1 MAREPMGNAGRKLVF
16 CITIEV
22 SRAVKTDQA
31 ARADAGRRRLDRG
44 VVRPVLPALMW
55 PRADPAELARFDPR
69 TKLCTMNCG
78 RHRDDPRTDAECKL
92 LCGDCVE
99 DWNR

>member
-1 MAREPMGNAGRKLVF
+1 MTTAK
-16 CITIEV
+16 
-22 SRAVKTDQA
+22 RATNEGTRA
-31 ARADAGRRRLDRG
+31 AAVGSRLDRTVG
-44 VVRPVLPALMW
+44 RPVLQALEW
-55 PRADPAELARFDPR
+55 PRADPAALAAFDPS

-78 RHRDDPRTDAECKL
+78 PHRDDPRTRAECKL

>member
-1 MAREPMGNAGRKLVF
+1 MPL
-16 CITIEV
+16 
-22 SRAVKTDQA
+22 Q
-31 ARADAGRRRLDRG
+31 
-44 VVRPVLPALMW
+44 W
-55 PRADPAELARFDPR
+55 PRADPAALVRFDPR

-78 RHRDDPRTDAECKL
+78 PHRDDPRTLAERKL

>member
-1 MAREPMGNAGRKLVF
+1 MREQRDTTDPAGGSPVERGLGRLFPK
-16 CITIEV
+16 
-22 SRAVKTDQA
+22 RA
-31 ARADAGRRRLDRG
+31 G
-44 VVRPVLPALMW
+44 VCMPLEW
-55 PRADPAELARFDPR
+55 PRADPAALAAFNPS

-78 RHRDDPRTDAECKL
+78 PHRDDPRTDAERKL

>member
-1 MAREPMGNAGRKLVF
+1 MPL
-16 CITIEV
+16 
-22 SRAVKTDQA
+22 Q
-31 ARADAGRRRLDRG
+31 
-44 VVRPVLPALMW
+44 W
-55 PRADPAELARFDPR
+55 PRADPAALAAFDPS

-78 RHRDDPRTDAECKL
+78 PHRDDPRTRAERKL

>member
-1 MAREPMGNAGRKLVF
+1 MNEE
-16 CITIEV
+16 T
-22 SRAVKTDQA
+22 
-31 ARADAGRRRLDRG
+31 
-44 VVRPVLPALMW
+44 LPAAVGARLEPGVGRLVPKRATACIPLEW
-55 PRADPAELARFDPR
+55 PRADPAALARFDQR

-78 RHRDDPRTDAECKL
+78 PHREDPRTKAERKL

>member
-1 MAREPMGNAGRKLVF
+1 MRKIYRSATLAPAGRAQV
-16 CITIEV
+16 E
-22 SRAVKTDQA
+22 
-31 ARADAGRRRLDRG
+31 RG
-44 VVRPVLPALMW
+44 DCVPLQW
-55 PRADPAELARFDPR
+55 PRADPAALAAFDPR

-78 RHRDDPRTDAECKL
+78 QHRDDPRTRAECKL

>member
-1 MAREPMGNAGRKLVF
+1 MNTTAAGEGPV
-16 CITIEV
+16 E
-22 SRAVKTDQA
+22 
-31 ARADAGRRRLDRG
+31 RG
-44 VVRPVLPALMW
+44 VGRPVPKRATACMPLEW
-55 PRADPAELARFDPR
+55 PRADPAALARFDPR

-78 RHRDDPRTDAECKL
+78 PHREDPRTNAERKL

>member
-1 MAREPMGNAGRKLVF
+1 MSKPDRSETAAP
-16 CITIEV
+16 
-22 SRAVKTDQA
+22 AVGTP
-31 ARADAGRRRLDRG
+31 LDCG
-44 VVRPVLPALMW
+44 VGRPVPKREAACMPLQW
-55 PRADPAELARFDPR
+55 PRADPAALARFDPS

-78 RHRDDPRTDAECKL
+78 PHRDDPRTRAECKL

>member
-1 MAREPMGNAGRKLVF
+1 VTPMQDHESQPPLPGGTPV
-16 CITIEV
+16 E
-22 SRAVKTDQA
+22 
-31 ARADAGRRRLDRG
+31 
-44 VVRPVLPALMW
+44 RPVGRLERERATACMPLEW
-55 PRADPAELARFDPR
+55 PRADPAALARFDPR

-78 RHRDDPRTDAECKL
+78 PHREDPRTRAECKL

>member
-1 MAREPMGNAGRKLVF
+1 M
-16 CITIEV
+16 
-22 SRAVKTDQA
+22 STDDTNA
-31 ARADAGRRRLDRG
+31 ARRGSESNDLLGADDAD
-44 VVRPVLPALMW
+44 VLFADF
-55 PRADPAELARFDPR
+55 PRADPAALAAFDPS

-78 RHRDDPRTDAECKL
+78 PHRDDPRTRAERKL

>member
-1 MAREPMGNAGRKLVF
+1 MTNAQKRPAVAGRVDRTVGRLVVQQL
-16 CITIEV
+16 E
-22 SRAVKTDQA
+22 
-31 ARADAGRRRLDRG
+31 
-44 VVRPVLPALMW
+44 W
-55 PRADPAELARFDPR
+55 PRADPAALAAFDPS

-78 RHRDDPRTDAECKL
+78 PHRDDPRTRAECKL

>member
-1 MAREPMGNAGRKLVF
+1 MRQS
-16 CITIEV
+16 
-22 SRAVKTDQA
+22 SRAVV
-31 ARADAGRRRLDRG
+31 GPLEPSVRRL
-44 VVRPVLPALMW
+44 VLDALHFT
-55 PRADPAELARFDPR
+55 RADPAALARFDPK

-78 RHRDDPRTDAECKL
+78 PHRDDPRTAAERKL

>member
-1 MAREPMGNAGRKLVF
+1 MNKETEAGRD
-16 CITIEV
+16 
-22 SRAVKTDQA
+22 AVAGQVE
-31 ARADAGRRRLDRG
+31 RPVGRRVPKREAACMPLQ
-44 VVRPVLPALMW
+44 W
-55 PRADPAELARFDPR
+55 PRADPAALAAFDPS

-78 RHRDDPRTDAECKL
+78 PHRDDPRTRAERKL